1 MILDKQNLFSDDQ
14 EVTESAASTNYIDL
28 GNNDSEIQTQ
38 VEKNADLLCQV
49 TTTFAG
55 GTSIAVKIQEADETD
70 FSDAT
75 DLHTTPAIVLAS
87 LSAGYKFNLGR
98 ILPLVTKQYV
108 RLYYTVVGTMS
119 AGAITAGLILDT
131 QTAK

>member
-28 GNNDSEIQTQ
+28 GDNASEIQDD
-38 VEKNADLLCQV
+38 VEKNAEILAQV

-70 FSDAT
+70 FSDAV
-75 DLHTTPAIVLAS
+75 DLHTTPAIALAS
-87 LSAGYKFNLGR
+87 LEAGYKFNLGR
-98 ILPLVTKQYV
+98 ILPLVSKQYV

-119 AGAITAGLILDT
+119 AGAITAGLIVNN

>member
-28 GNNDSEIQTQ
+28 GDNDSKIQDD
-38 VEKNADLLCQV
+38 VEKNAEILAQV
-49 TTTFAG
+49 TTAFAG

-75 DLHTTPAIVLAS
+75 DLHTTPAILLAS
-87 LSAGYKFNLGR
+87 LAAGYKFNLGR
-98 ILPLVTKQYV
+98 ILPLITKQYV

-119 AGAITAGLILDT
+119 AGAITAGLIVNN